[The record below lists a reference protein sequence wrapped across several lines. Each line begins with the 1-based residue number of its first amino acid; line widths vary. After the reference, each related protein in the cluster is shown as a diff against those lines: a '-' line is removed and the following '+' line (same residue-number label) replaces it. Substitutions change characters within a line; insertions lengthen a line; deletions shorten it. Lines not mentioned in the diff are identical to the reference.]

1 MKYIKLYHAISLA
14 SILAVTP
21 ATLTSCNDDTDPTPI
36 AATSQLKSDALS
48 YNSLSFTWEPVENAV
63 QYGCQLTA
71 ANGEVIDAKVTK
83 ATTVTFTGLQAAT
96 TYTLNVWAYA
106 VPGGPYTTSEPV
118 TITATTSA
126 LSQLTVP
133 QLTVENRAGTVTAS
147 WNPVEG
153 ATSYKV
159 TLSRDGQTVST
170 DEETE
175 TSHYWS
181 GLEMGNYIVT
191 VQALSTTPG
200 YEPSSAP
207 AQGTF
212 VINRAEIWRASG
224 TYVRSS
230 DGAKWGATL
239 VAYSDDTYQL
249 LNWYDGDVS
258 LDFAVDPTLGE
269 EDSFSLIGDYVYDN
283 ATGAYQVPTGLTSPA
298 TVLVYPWYGYSY
310 LTGNKNAG
318 ELSLYIYDTFSN
330 DIFTW
335 DNSIAGI
342 TADDL
347 AGTWNSVQTGLEYD
361 YDTDSW
367 PDFTNDNMVTVTK
380 IDDNTLSFDGILWPG
395 YPIIGT
401 LDGVTRTIT
410 FKAQEWGVYSFG
422 SEDDVNGS
430 VKAIIGED
438 GNIRLAGFTAWYA
451 GYYYYYDTEVI
462 MSR

>member
-1 MKYIKLYHAISLA
+1 MKQTKLYHTISLA
-14 SILAVTP
+14 ALLTVTP
-21 ATLTSCNDDTDPTPI
+21 VALTSCDDDTDPAPI
-36 AATSQLKSDALS
+36 AATSQLTPGTVSYDA
-48 YNSLSFTWEPVENAV
+48 LSFTWAPVDNAV
-63 QYGCQLTA
+63 QYGCQLTDA
-71 ANGEVIDAKVTK
+71 EGEVVDAKVTK
-83 ATTVTFTGLQAAT
+83 STEVTFTGLKAAT

-126 LSQLTVP
+126 LSMLAAP

-170 DEETE
+170 DEEAE

-191 VQALSTTPG
+191 VQAQSTTPG

-224 TYVRSS
+224 TYTRSS

-249 LNWYDGDVS
+249 LNWYGGDAS

-269 EDSFSLIGDYVYDN
+269 EDRFSLIGDYTYDD
-283 ATGAYQVPTGLTSPA
+283 ATGSYYVPTGLASPS
-298 TVLVYPWYGYSY
+298 TVSVYPWYGYSD

-335 DNSIAGI
+335 DNSVAGI

-347 AGTWNSVQTGLEYD
+347 TGTWNSVQTGLEYD

-367 PDFTNDNMVTVTK
+367 PDFTSDYPVTVTK
-380 IDDNTLSFDGILWPG
+380 IDDTTLSFDGIIWTDAPV
-395 YPIIGT
+395 IGI
-401 LDGVTRTIT
+401 LDSASRTIT
-410 FKAQEWGVYSFG
+410 FKPQEWGYYTFG
-422 SEDDVNGS
+422 AEDDVNGK
-430 VKAIIGED
+430 VIATIDED
-438 GNIRLAGFTAWYA
+438 GKIRLAGFTAWYA
-451 GYYYYYDTEVI
+451 GYYYYYDMEVI

>member
-21 ATLTSCNDDTDPTPI
+21 ATLTSCDDDTDPTPI

-48 YNSLSFTWEPVENAV
+48 YNSLSFTWEPVDNAV
-63 QYGCQLTA
+63 QYGCQLTDA
-71 ANGEVIDAKVTK
+71 SGEVIDAKVTK

-269 EDSFSLIGDYVYDN
+269 EDRFSLIGDYEYDSS
-283 ATGAYQVPTGLTSPA
+283 TGSYYVPTGLPSPA
-298 TVLVYPWYGYSY
+298 TVTVYPWYGYSN
-310 LTGNKNAG
+310 LVGDKNAG
-318 ELSLYIYDTFSN
+318 ELSLYIYDTESY

-335 DNSIAGI
+335 NSSASAI
-342 TADDL
+342 TADDII
-347 AGTWNSVQTGLEYD
+347 GTWNSVQTGLAYD

-430 VKAIIGED
+430 VKATIDEE